1 MDIEKL
7 ITHLSNVKSGSSFL
21 TIHNYRNAKGEVSD
35 YQIVFNSTYENAV
48 RNSLAQLKAMKPK
61 SKEERKIVK
70 ELIVQLSSQEAGNSY
85 LKQVE
90 TSSGKPVK
98 NLKVHKDNGGLYLCG
113 TVVNKRTHKSFGV
126 SDKEPT
132 LKDQVLAKTSVG
144 RYRQFILDAGNFEKI
159 VVDKVEIKAPKA

>member
-21 TIHNYRNAKGEVSD
+21 TIHNYRNARGEVSD

-48 RNSLAQLKAMKPK
+48 KNSLAQLKAMKPK

-70 ELIVQLSSQEAGNSY
+70 DLISQFSTQDVGHSY

-90 TSSGKPVK
+90 TSSGKLVK
-98 NLKVHKDNGGLYLCG
+98 NLKVHKDNGGFYLCG
-113 TVVNKRTHKSFGV
+113 TVVNKRTHKSFGIIEK
-126 SDKEPT
+126 DLT
-132 LKDQVLAKTSVG
+132 LKDQILAKTSVG
-144 RYRQFILDAGNFEKI
+144 KYRQFILDAGNFEKI